1 MFTEC
6 AVARGSKCGAS
17 EGFFLKIS
25 TTVAACFNVL
35 VIFICKAIDHES
47 NGDPLLGFGAGW
59 GLV

>member
-6 AVARGSKCGAS
+6 AVAHGSNSGAW
-17 EGFFLKIS
+17 EGLFLKSS

-35 VIFICKAIDHES
+35 VIFICKPSDHS
-47 NGDPLLGFGAGW
+47 CNVDFLLVFEAGW